1 MKWICKVC
9 GFIFEGDEPPEICPV
24 CKVGKEFFEL
34 MAAGRAWADEAVPGI
49 ARGVDAEVVN
59 QLKERLLTDCREV
72 GQYLAMGRAADREGY
87 PDLADVF
94 RRFAMEEAEHAGRL
108 AELLGEGFSNE
119 TRNNLSVRI
128 EAEAKECRD
137 KKALADLARAK
148 GYDAVHDALHEMAK
162 DEARHGRALE
172 GLQKRLFTEAP
183 KP

>member
-1 MKWICKVC
+1 MKWVCKVC

-34 MAAGRAWADEAVPGI
+34 MASGRTWADEAIPGI
-49 ARGVDAEVVN
+49 ARGVDAQVVSL
-59 QLKERLLTDCREV
+59 LKERYLTDSREV

-87 PDLADVF
+87 PEAADAF

-108 AELLGEGFSNE
+108 AELLGEGFSSE

-137 KKALADLARAK
+137 KKTLADLARGK

-172 GLQKRLFTEAP
+172 GLLKRLFPETP